1 MWDVPSMNGA
11 SQEDHDLLAGW
22 CNHSEA
28 RDCTRRSTA
37 GEEPGYEAKVASLE
51 IYWSRET

>member
-1 MWDVPSMNGA
+1 MNGA
-11 SQEDHDLLAGW
+11 SQEDHGLLAGW
-22 CNHSEA
+22 YNHSEA

-51 IYWSRET
+51 IHWSRET